1 MILEPLEKGLGIRV
15 GWLGNTGMG
24 KTFAMAWVIDEI
36 LDAGLEDAVLIIDDK
51 NDGAPWPG
59 IRRANPGTLA
69 DNPPADDEEVTV
81 VVYRGAAIDPASTV
95 DVNEV
100 AEQAWQ
106 IARQSGQGE
115 DEGHPAVMIVVDEMR
130 RAVSPSGR
138 EWRAPMV
145 AKTLSEGRAAA
156 GGISIM
162 WGTQAP
168 QRLTVEAF
176 DQSMLCVFKLG
187 HRGRSYLERSDLIS
201 QQVSAVIAGLGVR
214 EFIVVDDAGDWNGKV
229 YEVPM
234 RRRRRQPDEDTGE

>member
-1 MILEPLEKGLGIRV
+1 VIFGPLEKGLGVRV

-24 KTFAMAWVIDEI
+24 KTFAMAWVLDEI
-36 LDAGLEDAVLIIDDK
+36 LAAGLEDAVLIVDDK
-51 NDGAPWPG
+51 NDSAPWPG

-69 DNPPADDEEVTV
+69 DNPPAEDEEAQV
-81 VVYRGAAIDPASTV
+81 VVYRGAAMDPASTV

-100 AEQAWQ
+100 ATQAWE
-106 IARQSGQGE
+106 IARQTSGDGE

-145 AKTLSEGRAAA
+145 AKTLAEGRAAA

-201 QQVSAVIAGLGVR
+201 AQVSQVIAGLRER
-214 EFIVVDDAGDWNGKV
+214 EFIVIDDAGDWNGLV
-229 YEVPM
+229 YEVPY
-234 RRRRRQPDEDTGE
+234 RRRRRAPDDAAE

>member
-1 MILEPLEKGLGIRV
+1 MIFGALEKGRGVRV
-15 GWLGNTGMG
+15 GWLGNTGQG

-36 LDAGLEDAVLIIDDK
+36 LDAGLEDAILIVDDK
-51 NDGAPWPG
+51 NDDAPWPG

-69 DNPPADDEEVTV
+69 KNPPAEDDEATV

-100 AEQAWQ
+100 AEQAWE
-106 IARQSGQGE
+106 IARQPGE
-115 DEGHPAVMIVVDEMR
+115 DDEGHPAVMIVVDEMR

-145 AKTLSEGRAAA
+145 AKTLAEGRAAA

-187 HRGRSYLERSDLIS
+187 HRGRSYLETANLIS
-201 QQVSAVIAGLGVR
+201 KQVSGVIAGLRER
-214 EFIVVDDAGDWNGKV
+214 EFIVVDDAGDWNGLV
-229 YEVPM
+229 YEVPY
-234 RRRRRQPDEDTGE
+234 RRRRPPRDDEE

>member
-1 MILEPLEKGLGIRV
+1 MLAPLERGLGIRV

-36 LDAGLEDAVLIIDDK
+36 LAEGLEDAILIVDDK
-51 NDGAPWPG
+51 NDGAPWRG

-69 DNPPADDEEVTV
+69 GNPPAEDDEATV
-81 VVYRGAAIDPASTV
+81 VVYRGAAMDPAATV

-106 IARQSGQGE
+106 IARQTSGEG
-115 DEGHPAVMIVVDEMR
+115 DDAGHPAVMIVVDEMR

-201 QQVSAVIAGLGVR
+201 AQVSEVIAGLAER
-214 EFIVVDDAGDWNGKV
+214 EFIVIDDAGDWNGLV
-229 YEVPM
+229 YEVPY
-234 RRRRRQPDEDTGE
+234 RRRRPPADADAE

>member
-1 MILEPLEKGLGIRV
+1 MRV
-15 GWLGNTGMG
+15 GWLGNTGQG
-24 KTFAMAWVIDEI
+24 KTFAMAWVLDEI
-36 LDAGLEDAVLIIDDK
+36 LDAGLEDAVLIVDDK
-51 NDGAPWPG
+51 NDDAPWPG

-69 DNPPADDEEVTV
+69 SNPPPEEDDAAV

-95 DVNEV
+95 DVEEV
-100 AEQAWQ
+100 ARQAWE
-106 IARQSGQGE
+106 IARQPGE
-115 DEGHPAVMIVVDEMR
+115 EGEGHPAVMLVVDEMR

-138 EWRAPMV
+138 EWRAPTV
-145 AKTLSEGRAAA
+145 AKTLAEGRAAA

-201 QQVSAVIAGLGVR
+201 AQVSQVIAGLRER
-214 EFIVVDDAGDWNGKV
+214 EFIVIDDAGDWNGLV
-229 YEVPM
+229 YEVPF
-234 RRRRRQPDEDTGE
+234 RRRRRATEEDAAE